1 MNSIYNYYRTILFS
15 ITMSFCLNCTK
26 NCADNYVSC
35 ITCNNRLHYV
45 CFHDAKLLNLNFSKY
60 LIEMFNSPYFN
71 FTCKPCTT
79 SPNQNKVIDKCIDMI
94 QSNAKLIQ
102 SLKTD
107 ITSLSSVKSYA
118 EALNS
123 KDLAKSITKQM
134 AIFDRSNKT
143 CVIFGLLEESTDN
156 LLNDLGL
163 NESANLSK
171 INSDNL
177 SIHKLSISNS
187 IHTVKSLMKNFS
199 NVVDKYKKYPNV
211 FIRPDQS
218 FEDRLTRIIL
228 IAGAKTIPGNI
239 KCVFNNRILEYELR
253 SFTINNDKTTIN
265 WDCEVKY
272 SEAEFSKW
280 KNSFTS
286 SNNN

>member
-1 MNSIYNYYRTILFS
+1 
-15 ITMSFCLNCTK
+15 
-26 NCADNYVSC
+26 
-35 ITCNNRLHYV
+35 
-45 CFHDAKLLNLNFSKY
+45 
-60 LIEMFNSPYFN
+60 
-71 FTCKPCTT
+71 
-79 SPNQNKVIDKCIDMI
+79 
-94 QSNAKLIQ
+94 
-102 SLKTD
+102 
-107 ITSLSSVKSYA
+107 
-118 EALNS
+118 
-123 KDLAKSITKQM
+123 M
-134 AIFDRSNKT
+134 AISDRSNKT

-171 INSDNL
+171 INSDNI

-187 IHTVKSLMKNFS
+187 IHTVKSIMKNFS
-199 NVVDKYKKYPNV
+199 NIVDKYKKYPKV

-218 FEDRLTRIIL
+218 FEDRLTRRIL

-239 KCVFNNRILEYELR
+239 KCVFNNRNLEYELR

-286 SNNN
+286 SNNS